1 MRSFYTL
8 SIWIL
13 LGTLAGYGFLSF
25 IGLGEKNASSSGVF
39 NFEKSASSVVN
50 IWSLRRWREW
60 QEKTPSLGLRRWK
73 QVIKTGFFPDGS
85 GVIFDNYGHIITNLH
100 VLNNSIQLKQKL
112 LVELYDGSN
121 HQVEIIGID
130 RENDLAVLK
139 PVEKNLDINP
149 IQIKRRIEDINI
161 GETVYAIGNPQGL
174 GQSVSMGII
183 SAIGRKFINKE
194 GSFIQTDAS
203 INPGNSGGAL
213 VDSEGNLLGI
223 INFIESTTGGNQG
236 LNFAIP
242 IDVVLESYSQI
253 LRDKKNN

>member
-13 LGTLAGYGFLSF
+13 LGTFTGYGFLTLV
-25 IGLGEKNASSSGVF
+25 GLGDKNEYSSRAF

-85 GVIFDNYGHIITNLH
+85 GVIFDDEGHVITNLH
-100 VLNNSIQLKQKL
+100 VLNNSIKLKQKL
-112 LVELYDGSN
+112 LVEFYDGSN
-121 HQVEIIGID
+121 HEVEIIGID
-130 RENDLAVLK
+130 RDNDLAVLK
-139 PVEKNLDINP
+139 LVEKTANISP
-149 IQIKRRIEDINI
+149 IQRKRKIEDINI

-213 VDSEGNLLGI
+213 VDSNGNLLGV

-242 IDVVLESYSQI
+242 IDVVSESYSKI
-253 LRDKKNN
+253 LKETKR